1 MDYKEIVDQQ
11 IALLTKVNE
20 QLAGQGA
27 AGASMEIRKNI
38 RLIVS
43 LAEMDGLQSL
53 ESRVREI
60 EVCIL
65 GDSKN
70 RGLAKYIDGIN
81 MNIDDHEERLVIL
94 ENRIGEEGTWEMM
107 EEEETPEYG
116 WDETLIGLLERV
128 KVLEAKTAGK

>member
-1 MDYKEIVDQQ
+1 MNYSEIVDQQ

-38 RLIVS
+38 RLIIN
-43 LAEMDGLQSL
+43 LAEMGSFQSL
-53 ESRVREI
+53 EFRVRDI
-60 EVCIL
+60 ESFIL

-70 RGLAKYIDGIN
+70 KGLGKYIDGIN
-81 MNIDDHEERLVIL
+81 EVVDDHEERILIL
-94 ENRIGEEGTWEMM
+94 ENRIGEEETWEIM

-116 WDETLIGLLERV
+116 WEETLIGLLERV
-128 KVLEAKTAGK
+128 KVLEAKTVGK